1 MASPSSAGP
10 SARRRRLKDEEEEEE
25 DVSRDQNGSRREN
38 GILMNRRKRKE
49 CRSRARASAIVP
61 RAASISTSANGFNR
75 AVRALDLARAR
86 EGLDELSKL
95 VVRERD

>member
-1 MASPSSAGP
+1 MEV
-10 SARRRRLKDEEEEEE
+10 DERMEFDEPKEKKG
-25 DVSRDQNGSRREN
+25 VSFT
-38 GILMNRRKRKE
+38 
-49 CRSRARASAIVP
+49 RAQAQFVP